1 VRVTAGVRVLA
12 AIAMV
17 GLMTLVA
24 WSLNVDLT
32 VAVLLLL
39 VTVIVAAFLGLAP
52 AVAAAI
58 VAFLSLN
65 WFFTPPTGSF
75 AMDRSDDIVALV
87 VFAATAILLGVT
99 VQRLGVLATSARR
112 GEREARLRLDLT
124 NRLLEGDSGTDA
136 LAATVSTLRD
146 VFGFEACSLR
156 MNERVVATG
165 ELPRPPDV
173 SVVVRN
179 ARLDATSDHELS
191 PGDRA
196 LLEALVAGLATAAD
210 RLRLQDEVR
219 NARLFAE
226 IGRQR
231 AGFLSAVSHNLR
243 TPLTA
248 VKAAAGTLLASW
260 SRIEPEER
268 RELLETIADEA
279 ERLERLVRNTLE
291 LSRIRA
297 GALQVEHEPVD
308 ITDLV
313 RHAVRRLRPIA
324 RAHRVRLDVDDDLP
338 PVWLDVAMIE
348 QILLNLLENALRF
361 APPGSEILVGAH
373 LVEGDRVEVRVA
385 DHGPGVAAGAQDQI
399 FEEFQSLDPRPAST
413 NGPGTGL
420 GLAIVRALVIAHG
433 GSVRYED
440 TPGGGATFVCT
451 FPLEPT

>member
-1 VRVTAGVRVLA
+1 MKFGVGVRVLEA
-12 AIAMV
+12 L
-17 GLMTLVA
+17 GLVA
-24 WSLNVDLT
+24 VVTVVAWAIDVDLT
-32 VAVLLLL
+32 VAALLLL
-39 VTVIVAAFLGLAP
+39 VAVIVAGFLGLA
-52 AVAAAI
+52 AAAAAAI
-58 VAFLSLN
+58 AGFFALN
-65 WFFTPPTGSF
+65 WFFTPPTGSL
-75 AMDRSDDIVALV
+75 AIERSDDIVALV

-99 VQRLGVLATSARR
+99 VQRLGVLATTARR
-112 GEREARLRLDLT
+112 GEREAQLRLDLT
-124 NRLLEGDSGTDA
+124 NRLLEGDSIADA
-136 LAATVSTLRD
+136 LASTVSTLRD

-156 MNERVVATG
+156 MNGRVVATG
-165 ELPRPPDV
+165 ELGRAPDV

-179 ARLDATSDHELS
+179 VALDATSDDELG

-210 RLRLQDEVR
+210 RVRLQDEVR
-219 NARLFAE
+219 DARLVAD

-297 GALQVEHEPVD
+297 GALHVEHEPVD
-308 ITDLV
+308 IADLV
-313 RHAVRRLRPIA
+313 QHAVRRLRPIA
-324 RAHRVRLDVDDDLP
+324 RAHRVRLDVAHDLP
-338 PVWLDVAMIE
+338 PVSLDVAMTE

-361 APPGSEILVGAH
+361 APPGSEILVGARLADPDH
-373 LVEGDRVEVRVA
+373 LELRIA
-385 DHGPGVAAGAQDQI
+385 DHGPGVPPGAHDQI
-399 FEEFQSLDPRPAST
+399 FEEFQSLDPRPGSR
-413 NGPGTGL
+413 NRPGTGL
-420 GLAIVRALVIAHG
+420 GLAIVRALVVAHG

-440 TPGGGATFVCT
+440 TPGGGATFVCM
-451 FPLEPT
+451 FPLEPA

>member
-1 VRVTAGVRVLA
+1 VLA

-17 GLMTLVA
+17 ALMTLVA

-39 VTVIVAAFLGLAP
+39 VTVILAAFLGLVA
-52 AVAAAI
+52 AVAAATA
-58 VAFLSLN
+58 AFLSLN

-124 NRLLEGDSGTDA
+124 NRLLEGDSSTDA
-136 LAATVSTLRD
+136 LASTVSTLRD
-146 VFGFEACSLR
+146 VFGFEACALR
-156 MNERVVATG
+156 INERVVATG

-297 GALQVEHEPVD
+297 GALQVEHEPVE

-338 PVWLDVAMIE
+338 AVWLDVAMIE

-373 LVEGDRVEVRVA
+373 LVEGNRVEVRVS
-385 DHGPGVAAGAQDQI
+385 DHGPGVPAGARDQI
-399 FEEFQSLDPRPAST
+399 FEEFQSLDPRPASR

-440 TPGGGATFVCT
+440 TTGGGATFVCT
-451 FPLEPT
+451 FPLEPA